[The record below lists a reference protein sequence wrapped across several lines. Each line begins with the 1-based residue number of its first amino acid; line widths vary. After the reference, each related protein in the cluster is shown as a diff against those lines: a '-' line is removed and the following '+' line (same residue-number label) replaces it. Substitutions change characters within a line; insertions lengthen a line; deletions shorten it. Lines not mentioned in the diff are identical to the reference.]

1 MRKEDL
7 KSGMIVTMRDGRK
20 ALVVMNDYSEN
31 ILDIVR
37 DGTFMPFSDYRS
49 DLTCI
54 EQNSTYGIEKIEVVT
69 NNSVVAFRTNQIKN
83 TMYNQVVL
91 KTIWERPEEK
101 TDITIEAIEAKLG
114 YSIKIVK

>member
-7 KSGMIVTMRDGRK
+7 KSGMIVTMGDGRK

-37 DGTFMPFSDYRS
+37 DDTFMPFSAYRS
-49 DLTCI
+49 DLTCRERI
-54 EQNSTYGIEKIEVVT
+54 STYGIEKIEVVT
-69 NNSVVAFRTNQIKN
+69 NNSFVAFRTSQIKS
-83 TMYNQVVL
+83 TMYNQGVL
-91 KTIWERPEEK
+91 KTIWERTEEK
-101 TDITIEAIEAKLG
+101 TDMTIEEIEAKLG